1 MTRSAL
7 GATFWRFWAGSAVSQ
22 VGDGIRVTALPLLA
36 ASMTRD
42 PLAVAMVGGAV
53 WLPWLLFGPLGG
65 AIVDRVDRRALMAR
79 VQLARTLL
87 LAALAIAV
95 LAELESI
102 ALLVVVALLVGA
114 GEVLVD
120 SALYSLVPRIVSEG
134 KLEAANGRLGAAQLV
149 GNELAGPPI
158 GGLLFGLSMWGPF
171 VVDAASFATS
181 GALLQGI
188 NGDFTPRSE
197 GSVTT
202 SVWQDAKVGLRW
214 LAGHDVL
221 RATAAGL
228 GVINIASGSW
238 AILVLFSLEIL
249 DLTGV
254 GFGLLVSATA
264 VGGVA
269 GSFLG
274 ERVARTIGR
283 GRGMLWPLAVG
294 GLATAG
300 IGLSSDALVAGAL
313 MLVEGLALGIF
324 NVIGRSLRQVL
335 TPDRLMGRVTSG
347 FRMLSYGMGAV
358 GAVVGGLLADA
369 FGLRVPFVA
378 GGLAVVVVSVSMG
391 LWINE
396 RTIAEAQARVEAV

>member
-1 MTRSAL
+1 M
-7 GATFWRFWAGSAVSQ
+7 
-22 VGDGIRVTALPLLA
+22 
-36 ASMTRD
+36 
-42 PLAVAMVGGAV
+42 
-53 WLPWLLFGPLGG
+53 WL
-65 AIVDRVDRRALMAR
+65 
-79 VQLARTLL
+79 
-87 LAALAIAV
+87 
-95 LAELESI
+95 
-102 ALLVVVALLVGA
+102 
-114 GEVLVD
+114 
-120 SALYSLVPRIVSEG
+120 
-134 KLEAANGRLGAAQLV
+134 
-149 GNELAGPPI
+149 
-158 GGLLFGLSMWGPF
+158 PF

-188 NGDFTPRSE
+188 KGDFTPRLE

-202 SVWQDAKVGLRW
+202 SVWQDAKEGLRW

-228 GVINIASGSW
+228 GVINVASGSW

-283 GRGMLWPLAVG
+283 AEGCCGRWPWADWQPRGSGSPRTRWLRE
-294 GLATAG
+294 
-300 IGLSSDALVAGAL
+300 L

-324 NVIGRSLRQVL
+324 NVIGRSLRQIL

-378 GGLAVVVVSVSMG
+378 GGLAVVIVSVAMG
-391 LWINE
+391 LWVNE
-396 RTIAEAQARVEAV
+396 RTIAQAQAEAV

>member
-1 MTRSAL
+1 
-7 GATFWRFWAGSAVSQ
+7 
-22 VGDGIRVTALPLLA
+22 
-36 ASMTRD
+36 
-42 PLAVAMVGGAV
+42 
-53 WLPWLLFGPLGG
+53 
-65 AIVDRVDRRALMAR
+65 
-79 VQLARTLL
+79 
-87 LAALAIAV
+87 
-95 LAELESI
+95 
-102 ALLVVVALLVGA
+102 
-114 GEVLVD
+114 
-120 SALYSLVPRIVSEG
+120 
-134 KLEAANGRLGAAQLV
+134 
-149 GNELAGPPI
+149 
-158 GGLLFGLSMWGPF
+158 

-378 GGLAVVVVSVSMG
+378 GGLAVVVDGSVDQRA
-391 LWINE
+391 ND
-396 RTIAEAQARVEAV
+396 R

>member
-1 MTRSAL
+1 
-7 GATFWRFWAGSAVSQ
+7 

-42 PLAVAMVGGAV
+42 PLAVAVVGGAV

-65 AIVDRVDRRALMAR
+65 AIVDRVDRRALMTK

-274 ERVARTIGR
+274 ERGARTIGR
-283 GRGMLWPLAVG
+283 GRGMLCRWPWSYWRPRGRALLG
-294 GLATAG
+294 RAG
-300 IGLSSDALVAGAL
+300 CGSFDARRGPRARDLQRH
-313 MLVEGLALGIF
+313 
-324 NVIGRSLRQVL
+324 RSLAAPGSHPRPADGTSDQ
-335 TPDRLMGRVTSG
+335 RLSDVELRHGRGGSGRGGFACGCFRPEGPVRGGRVCGS
-347 FRMLSYGMGAV
+347 
-358 GAVVGGLLADA
+358 D
-369 FGLRVPFVA
+369 RVRLD
-378 GGLAVVVVSVSMG
+378 GSVSKRA
-391 LWINE
+391 ND
-396 RTIAEAQARVEAV
+396 R